1 MNRYSKGIVDIIRHM
16 LVVLTDI
23 SNIYGKK
30 LRDLLFLRGYV
41 SIVSDAEHNTIEY
54 TYKHSLQETNTQG
67 STVDRFLMS
76 NFQNDHNEQVFQRN
90 C

>member
-1 MNRYSKGIVDIIRHM
+1 MNVVIII

-67 STVDRFLMS
+67 PNGTSSKGMLWMT
-76 NFQNDHNEQVFQRN
+76 EKN
-90 C
+90 CTDIKIIWSK